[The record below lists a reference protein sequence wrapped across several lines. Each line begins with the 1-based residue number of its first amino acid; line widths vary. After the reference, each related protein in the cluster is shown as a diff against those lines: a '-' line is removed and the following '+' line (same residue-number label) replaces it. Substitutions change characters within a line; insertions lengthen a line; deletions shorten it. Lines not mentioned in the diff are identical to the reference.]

1 MFRAISI
8 ALLILSMTAFYLS
21 YAGAQKTSD
30 EEPEIQEMPETENT
44 EGIQAQDRVP
54 GEVVVIEINGTIN
67 PGTLD
72 YIRSGI
78 DEAREVSAEAFVILL
93 DTPGGLLSST
103 KEIVKLLLNSPVPV
117 IVYVSPSGATATS
130 AGVFITLAANVAA
143 MAPGTSIGAAHPVS
157 LSPGGTQPEKKEDKK
172 TKDAKDGKKVSENE
186 KENKEDEEADGK
198 SQDDVMGEKIVN
210 FASSFVESIAEQRG
224 RNVEWAIDAVR
235 ESDAI
240 TATEALEINVI
251 DVISPNLTQLL
262 IDIDGKEVKLP
273 QGERKLLTKG
283 ATIIRIAMSAK
294 QKLIDIL
301 STPDI
306 AFMLLSLG
314 SLGILLEFYNPGLI
328 FPGVAGV
335 VCLLM
340 GFVSF
345 QILPFNY
352 AGVVLLLLAI
362 GLFVTEVYV
371 TSFGLLSLGG
381 VISFALGALLLFD
394 TPESDVRVGFEM
406 VIATTLA
413 IGLFFFYVAYYL
425 IKAQKLSPQ
434 MGYEGLLGQQGEAV
448 SDIHG
453 TGKVYLLGEYWN
465 AESEEP
471 IGKGEKIEVLEYK
484 KGFKLKVKKTD
495 S

>member
-1 MFRAISI
+1 MLRAISI
-8 ALLILSMTAFYLS
+8 ALIILSLVSFYMG
-21 YAGAQKTSD
+21 YAGAQDSSEKES
-30 EEPEIQEMPETENT
+30 EREMK
-44 EGIQAQDRVP
+44 ADFVP

-67 PGTLD
+67 PATLD
-72 YIRSGI
+72 YIRSGLE
-78 DEAREVSAEAFVILL
+78 DAREISAEAFVILL

-130 AGVFITLAANVAA
+130 AGVFITLSANIAA

-157 LSPGGTQPEKKEDKK
+157 LSPGGTQPKKEEEQKKDKK
-172 TKDAKDGKKVSENE
+172 NGEKVAE
-186 KENKEDEEADGK
+186 KEEEETEGK
-198 SQDDVMGEKIVN
+198 SQEDIMGEKIIN

-224 RNVEWAIDAVR
+224 RNVEWAIEAVR

-240 TATEALEINVI
+240 TATQALEINVI
-251 DVISPNLTQLL
+251 DLISPNLTTLL
-262 IDIDGKEVKLP
+262 NDVDGMEVKLP

-283 ATIIRIAMSAK
+283 ATVIEKEMSAK
-294 QKLIDIL
+294 QKLIDLL

-352 AGVVLLLLAI
+352 AGAVLLLLAI

-413 IGLFFFYVAYYL
+413 IALFFFYVAYYL
-425 IKAQKLSPQ
+425 VKSQKLNPQ
-434 MGYEGLLGQQGEAV
+434 LGYEGLVGEQGEAV
-448 SDIHG
+448 SDIEDS
-453 TGKVYLLGEYWN
+453 GKVYLLGEYWD
-465 AESEEP
+465 AQSDSP
-471 IGKGEKIEVLEYK
+471 IQKGDKIEVIKYE
-484 KGFKLKVKKTD
+484 KGFKLKVKKVE